1 MIEQNNNLD
10 INTLITEAFDK
21 TRIKISEKD
30 PLFTVIY
37 LNQKILDITLN
48 KLAESNSVISE
59 KVTDDLLNKLEVLK
73 SEINKL
79 PDAIDQKTA
88 DLREAAIALHD
99 EFQQSKGEVKGSIEE
114 ARENAT
120 KRLSEIIS
128 EISLEV
134 KNVAGTANSAIKEIN
149 KNAEEVINH
158 RLNISLEKHNQ
169 ETSNITKKLDNAI
182 RHAFEKST
190 KKLMTICGIALFFST
205 VLQLGIWGWFI
216 WKLSH

>member
-1 MIEQNNNLD
+1 MTNESHFNLENIISD
-10 INTLITEAFDK
+10 VFKE
-21 TRIKISEKD
+21 TRIKISDDDPVLATVVIHEKLIETI
-30 PLFTVIY
+30 LFK
-37 LNQKILDITLN
+37 LKENNILITENLKN
-48 KLAESNSVISE
+48 KLSE
-59 KVTDDLLNKLEVLK
+59 DLLLIKE
-73 SEINKL
+73 EITKL